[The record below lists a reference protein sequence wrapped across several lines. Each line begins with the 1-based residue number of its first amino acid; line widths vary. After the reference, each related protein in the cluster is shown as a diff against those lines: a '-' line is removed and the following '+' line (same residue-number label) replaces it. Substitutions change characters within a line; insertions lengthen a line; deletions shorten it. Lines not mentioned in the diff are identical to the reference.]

1 MSVGYVCAR
10 KGDIRDQLAE
20 QLASISGAI
29 RNDQNIERIQ
39 RT

>member
-1 MSVGYVCAR
+1 MSVGCICAR

-20 QLASISGAI
+20 QLANISGAI
-29 RNDQNIERIQ
+29 RNDQNIERVQ